1 MENKN
6 SNILIKT
13 IIFILAIAVACLIY
27 FGLGKE
33 NKTDMELVA
42 FGFIMF
48 GALVAY
54 ITILIPSLKQ
64 FKKLEGSDVIA
75 GGVLYLLATI
85 ITNSL
90 LYDKFQDMKSLVI
103 VNIIEI
109 IVFMIIICSV
119 MLRKK
124 R

>member
-1 MENKN
+1 MENKS

-13 IIFILAIAVACLIY
+13 IIFILAIAIACLVY

-42 FGFIMF
+42 FGFLMF
-48 GALVAY
+48 AALVTY
-54 ITILIPSLKQ
+54 ITILIPSIKQ

-75 GGVLYLLATI
+75 CGVLYLIASA
-85 ITNSL
+85 ITNCVL
-90 LYDKFQDMKSLVI
+90 FNNFEDMKSLVI
-103 VNIIEI
+103 VNVIEI
-109 IVFMIIICSV
+109 IIFMIIFCMV

-124 R
+124 K